1 MSSECAVRFV
11 MLDDHP
17 AQNQRARP
25 SQTLPFFYRKKTGA
39 NGESDEI
46 SLGPSVV
53 CIFRWIAFIIAA
65 ALLLFGG
72 ADSSKLLKLLLRVF
86 P

>member
-1 MSSECAVRFV
+1 MFDE
-11 MLDDHP
+11 HP
-17 AQNQRARP
+17 ARLPGKRADGL
-25 SQTLPFFYRKKTGA
+25 LPLFYRKKTGA

-53 CIFRWIAFIIAA
+53 CIFKWMVGVIVAS
-65 ALLLFGG
+65 LFMLRG
-72 ADSSKLLKLLLRVF
+72 ADSSVFVRLLLRLW

>member
-1 MSSECAVRFV
+1 MSDE
-11 MLDDHP
+11 L
-17 AQNQRARP
+17 
-25 SQTLPFFYRKKTGA
+25 LPGPIRKLAGKADSLPLFYRRKTHA

-53 CIFRWIAFIIAA
+53 CIFRWLVVLILV
-65 ALLLFGG
+65 ALLMLGG
-72 ADSSKLLKLLLRVF
+72 ARPQVLVHFLLRLL